1 MATTCRAPSGTTPRR
16 YDVDWVRVLAMA
28 SVFLFHNARFFNFD
42 GWHVKNA
49 QLDLGMSIVVDLLS
63 LWIMPLM
70 FVVSGA
76 ATYWALGRGAG
87 GFLQARVNRLLIPLI
102 FGIFALALPQVYLE
116 RVSHGQFSGTLL
128 EFIPRYF
135 DGWYAFG
142 GNFAWMG
149 LHLWYLEMLFI
160 FSVLALPIFLYVR
173 GGGRRALSAS
183 ATVLEKPG
191 GLLLLAVP
199 TVLLEGLLNPEELGF
214 KDFGGWGVFTYLL
227 LFVCGYLVFAEPR
240 LEGAVRRQGGA
251 ILAVAFVATAVGVG
265 VALASGLEIRYGT
278 LDYTF
283 WMGYRA
289 FGSWCWVLGLL
300 GVGMRKLRSG
310 GAVLS
315 YANEAVLPF
324 YMLHQTV
331 IVTIGYF
338 IAAWQIPVL
347 PKYLLL
353 VAVSFAVIMATYEL
367 LVRRVNLLRF
377 LFGLKPL
384 RRPAAAAGAVSAV
397 ARHY

>member
-1 MATTCRAPSGTTPRR
+1 MAATSRPQSGPTARR

-28 SVFLFHNARFFNFD
+28 SVFLFHNARFFNFED
-42 GWHVKNA
+42 WQVKNG
-49 QLDLGMSIVVDLLS
+49 QLDQGMTMVVNLLD

-70 FVVSGA
+70 FVISGA
-76 ATYWALGRGAG
+76 ATCWALGRGAG
-87 GFLQARVNRLLIPLI
+87 GFLKARVNRLLIPLI
-102 FGIFALALPQVYLE
+102 FGIFALAMPQVYME
-116 RVSHGQFSGTLL
+116 RVSHGQFRGSFL

-135 DGWYAFG
+135 DGWYALG

-160 FSVLALPIFLYVR
+160 FSVLALPLFLYVR
-173 GGGRRALSAS
+173 GGGRRLLSAI
-183 ATVLEKPG
+183 ATVVEKPG

-199 TVLLEGLLNPEELGF
+199 AILLEALLNPADFGF
-214 KDFGGWGVFTYLL
+214 KDFGGWSVFAYLV
-227 LFVCGYLVFAEPR
+227 LFINGYLIFAEPR
-240 LEGAVRRQGGA
+240 LDAAVRRQGGA
-251 ILAVAFVATAVGVG
+251 ILAVAFVTTVVG
-265 VALASGLEIRYGT
+265 VALASGKEIRYGS

-283 WMGYRA
+283 WNGYRA
-289 FGSWCWVLGLL
+289 FVSWCWVLGLL
-300 GVGMRKLRSG
+300 GVGMRTLRSG
-310 GAVLS
+310 SAALS

-324 YMLHQTV
+324 YMLHQAV

-353 VAVSFAVIMATYEL
+353 VVMSFAVIMAIYER
-367 LVRRVNLLRF
+367 LVRRINLLRF

-384 RRPAAAAGAVSAV
+384 PRIAMAVPSVGRP
-397 ARHY
+397 